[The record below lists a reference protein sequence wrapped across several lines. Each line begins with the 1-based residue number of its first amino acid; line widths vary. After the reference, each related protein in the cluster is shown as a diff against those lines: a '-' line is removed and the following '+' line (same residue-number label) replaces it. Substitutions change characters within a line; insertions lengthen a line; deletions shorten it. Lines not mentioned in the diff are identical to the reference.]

1 MKFPAP
7 KPLAQEHEALHG
19 ELAKALKAG
28 GQTAAAAEALV
39 KAMHGHFVK
48 EDELAMPPLGLLPEL
63 ARGQVPA
70 RLKNI
75 LPLTD
80 KLREELPV
88 FLKEHRAILAAGK
101 RLAATARKEGKPAQ
115 VQLTNKLKAHVAV
128 EEQVLY
134 PAAILIGDYLKLRN
148 CPWVH

>member
-1 MKFPAP
+1 MKFPGP

-28 GQTAAAAEALV
+28 GQTAAAAEVLV
-39 KAMHGHFVK
+39 KIMHGHFVK
-48 EDELAMPPLGLLPEL
+48 EDELAMPPLGLLPQL

-70 RLKNI
+70 RMKNI

-88 FLKEHRAILAAGK
+88 FLKEHRAILAAVKKLG
-101 RLAATARKEGKPAQ
+101 AAAQREGKPVQ
-115 VQLTNKLKAHVAV
+115 VQLTNKLKAHIAV